1 MGPGVFGHDVEEAR
15 DITSV
20 ERVDYDLPIFVHL
33 PVAEA
38 GNFLDVAGDVFDVGL
53 IHNIDALVGRCDGGN
68 GR

>member
-38 GNFLDVAGDVFDVGL
+38 GNFLDVGL
-53 IHNIDALVGRCDGGN
+53 IHNIDALVGRCGGGN